1 MSPSITG
8 LAIGTLVRRLP
19 MLPHVPDLAL
29 ELPGLIP
36 FFMTSQYIPAVQKSI
51 VWFLFFQPTWQ
62 KQCTDFGS
70 CIHI

>member
-1 MSPSITG
+1 MMSPSITG

-51 VWFLFFQPTWQ
+51 VWFLFLGAAFIYRKNMEQ
-62 KQCTDFGS
+62 
-70 CIHI
+70 HIG